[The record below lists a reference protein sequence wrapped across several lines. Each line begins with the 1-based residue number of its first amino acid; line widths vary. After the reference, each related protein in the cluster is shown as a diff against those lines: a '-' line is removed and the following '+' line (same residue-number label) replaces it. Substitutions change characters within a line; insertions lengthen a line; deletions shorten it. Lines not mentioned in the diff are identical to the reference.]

1 MPKYVKTTWYGVF
14 LYNEGGVIEA
24 KLFPQEAA
32 AIADRLR
39 QMRAGEILDEERALG
54 KRDAVT
60 DEQRLRPLFSYRD
73 DIPGLDVT
81 PGEHGADPDLL
92 RKASIRLAEQQMQ
105 QERSQRSTRIAE
117 AVNALDDLLK
127 TRNILV
133 EHLEDW
139 HGYFSGNVDRGDN
152 LPRHV
157 IEDWHIPGTD
167 ELDRW
172 EENSLVR
179 LAEVTRD
186 LQQAR
191 EILEGYVSN
200 AMQQMAPNVS
210 ALAGEAIAARL
221 IAAAG
226 SLQRLAELPAG
237 TIQVLGAEK
246 ALFQHLRKGT
256 PPPKHGIIFQ
266 HEWVNTAPKKKR
278 GKIARSLA
286 AKIAI
291 AARADAFTGRD
302 IAGQLREEM
311 EKRLAEIRQG

>member
-1 MPKYVKTTWYGVF
+1 MPKYVKTTWFGTF
-14 LYNEGGVIEA
+14 LYDEEGIIEA
-24 KLFPQEAA
+24 TLFPADVD
-32 AIADRLR
+32 AIADRLQR
-39 QMRAGEILDEERALG
+39 IRAGEILDEERAL
-54 KRDAVT
+54 KEHDPAT
-60 DEQRLRPLFSYRD
+60 DERRLRSLFAYRD

-81 PGEHGADPDLL
+81 PGEHGYDTDLL
-92 RKASIRLAEQQMQ
+92 RQASIRLAERQMQ
-105 QERSQRSTRIAE
+105 QERRQRSTRIAE
-117 AVNALDDLLK
+117 AVTALDDLLK
-127 TRNILV
+127 TRNILM
-133 EHLEDW
+133 EHIEDW
-139 HGYFSGNVDRGDN
+139 HGYFTGNVDRGEN

-157 IEDWHIPGTD
+157 IEEWQMTGSG
-167 ELDRW
+167 ELDRQ
-172 EENSLVR
+172 EEASLVA
-179 LAEVTRD
+179 LARVAADMQE
-186 LQQAR
+186 AR
-191 EILEGYVSN
+191 ETLETYVSN

-210 ALAGEAIAARL
+210 ALVGETIAARL

-278 GKIARSLA
+278 GKIARSFA

-311 EKRLAEIRQG
+311 EDRLKEIRRR